1 MDAEFFALAF
11 SAALNPKLLAI
22 DLLLIENARPR
33 AMFANILA
41 GGMSIGIA
49 IGLVDVLVIRADAI
63 KKQASVS
70 AGVDLAIGVILLVIG
85 GLVAANWPLRHR
97 KPAPEGAPAKRK
109 RKKNGWAQKLREPR
123 LGLAFGI
130 GAIVGLPGAS
140 YITALHNLVAGKYST
155 ATQVVAVFVFV
166 IIEFLLIIIPWACLE
181 LWPQRT
187 AAALRGSQTWLSAH
201 ARALLA
207 WTALILGVYLV
218 ISALVRLL

>member
-11 SAALNPKLLAI
+11 TAAANPKLLAI
-22 DLLLIENARPR
+22 DLLLIENQRPR
-33 AMFANILA
+33 AMFASILA
-41 GGMSIGIA
+41 GGMGIAIA
-49 IGLVDVLVIRADAI
+49 IGLVDVLVVRADAI

-85 GLVAANWPLRHR
+85 VLVAAEWPRRHR
-97 KPAPEGAPAKRK
+97 KSKPKE
-109 RKKNGWAQKLREPR
+109 KKNGWAQKLREPR

-130 GAIVGLPGAS
+130 GALVGLPGAS
-140 YITALHNLVAGKYST
+140 YITALHNLVASKSST
-155 ATQVVAVFVFV
+155 ATQVGAVLVFV

-187 AAALRGSQTWLSAH
+187 AAALRGSQSWISSH
-201 ARALLA
+201 ARRLLA
-207 WTALILGVYLV
+207 WTALVLGAYLV